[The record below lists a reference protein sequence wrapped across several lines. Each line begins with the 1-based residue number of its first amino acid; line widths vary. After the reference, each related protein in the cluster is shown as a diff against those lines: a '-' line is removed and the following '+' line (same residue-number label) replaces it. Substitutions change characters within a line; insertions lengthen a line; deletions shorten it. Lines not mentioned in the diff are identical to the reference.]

1 MDSQAFRALQLIKSD
16 GTVGVRI
23 PVRPSIDSMLGRF
36 LKVEEYA
43 TSKDTHESWV
53 RDCIENIHFDSAW
66 NKSVGDHG
74 KNAGSDEAEQEVN
87 MAYRMRAT

>member
-1 MDSQAFRALQLIKSD
+1 MDSQAFRALQLIKSN

-43 TSKDTHESWV
+43 TSKDTHES
-53 RDCIENIHFDSAW
+53 
-66 NKSVGDHG
+66 
-74 KNAGSDEAEQEVN
+74 
-87 MAYRMRAT
+87 